1 MLEQLDRV
9 VPPESRGR
17 RLLAWGVVAW
27 TGVGIAIVI
36 GLIVFA
42 LSKVAGVLPY
52 LAVAGI
58 VVLALNPL
66 VKLLGRTGLHR
77 RSAATLVFGTVA
89 IGVPPLLAFL
99 IQVIV
104 DQGRSL
110 VNQAPGLV
118 GQGGV
123 FARFA
128 ASDNSLLH
136 AIGTNAL
143 NFIHDHQV
151 GTALILDKVGAAAA
165 AIAHIGL
172 TIVFGGI
179 LGYVILL
186 SLPEIGRGSLAM
198 VPRARREQVTQFIS
212 EMGRMVTGYVRSRLI
227 VSAVV
232 GSLVTIGLWAIG
244 MPFWLVLGIFV
255 GIANLI
261 PVLGSWIG
269 AVPVLMV
276 ALLTKPPSFLLVAGV
291 IMIVAHLIDGWI
303 LSPIVIKGTLDL
315 HPVVTLLA
323 VIVGAELWGFW
334 GALIAVPIAG
344 IIQYVASRM
353 LAPYRSTLEAA
364 PEPAG
369 TG

>member
-27 TGVGIAIVI
+27 TGVGIALVI
-36 GLIVFA
+36 GLIWFV
-42 LSKVAGVLPY
+42 LSSIAGVLPY
-52 LAVAGI
+52 LAVAGL
-58 VVLALNPL
+58 VVLVLNPL
-66 VKLLGRTGLHR
+66 VKLLGRIGLHR
-77 RSAATLVFGTVA
+77 RWGATIVFGVVA

-104 DQGRSL
+104 DQGRAL

-118 GQGGV
+118 GKGGV

-136 AIGTNAL
+136 TIGTNAL
-143 NFIHDHQV
+143 KFIHDHQV
-151 GTALILDKVGAAAA
+151 GTAQVLDKVGTAAA

-198 VPRARREQVTQFIS
+198 VPQAHRQRVTEFIA
-212 EMGRMVTGYVRSRLI
+212 EVGRMLTGYVKARLI

-232 GSLVTIGLWAIG
+232 GTLVTIGLWATG

-269 AVPVLMV
+269 AVPVILV
-276 ALLTKPPSFLLVAGV
+276 ALLTKPPSFLIIASV

-315 HPVVTLLA
+315 NPVVTLLA

-344 IIQYVASRM
+344 VIQYVAGRM

-364 PEPAG
+364 PEPADPG
-369 TG
+369 

>member
-9 VPPESRGR
+9 VAPDSKGR

-27 TGVGIAIVI
+27 TGVGIALVI
-36 GLIVFA
+36 WLVMFA
-42 LSKVAGVLPY
+42 LSSVAGVLPY
-52 LAVAGI
+52 LVVAGLT
-58 VVLALNPL
+58 VLVLNPI
-66 VKLLGRTGLHR
+66 VKLLGRVGLHR
-77 RSAATLVFGTVA
+77 RWAATIVFGTVA

-118 GQGGV
+118 GKGGV

-128 ASDNSLLH
+128 ASDNSILH
-136 AIGTNAL
+136 TIGTHAL
-143 NFIHDHQV
+143 NFIRHHQV
-151 GTALILDKVGAAAA
+151 GTAQVLDKVGTAAA

-198 VPRARREQVTQFIS
+198 VPRERRRQVTEFVG
-212 EMGRMVTGYVRSRLI
+212 EVGRMLAGYVRARLI

-232 GSLVTIGLWAIG
+232 GGLVTLGLWAIG

-269 AVPVLMV
+269 AVPVLLV
-276 ALLTKPPSFLLVAGV
+276 ALLTKQPGDLLAAAA
-291 IMIVAHLIDGWI
+291 IMVGAHLVDGWI
-303 LSPIVIKGTLDL
+303 LSPIVIKGTMHL

-323 VIVGAELWGFW
+323 VVIGAELAGFW
-334 GALIAVPIAG
+334 GALIAVPVAG
-344 IIQYVASRM
+344 IIQYVAGRI
-353 LAPYRSTLEAA
+353 LAPYRQTLEAA
-364 PEPAG
+364 PEPPDPG
-369 TG
+369 

>member
-27 TGVGIAIVI
+27 TGVGIAVVI

-52 LAVAGI
+52 LAVAGL

-66 VKLLGRTGLHR
+66 VKLLGRIGMHR
-77 RSAATLVFGTVA
+77 RGAATLVFGAVA

-118 GQGGV
+118 GKGGV
-123 FARFA
+123 FARLA

-136 AIGTNAL
+136 AIGTGAL
-143 NFIHDHQV
+143 NFLHHHQV
-151 GTALILDKVGAAAA
+151 GTALVLDKVGEAAA

-198 VPRARREQVTQFIS
+198 VPRARREQVTQFLT
-212 EMGRMVTGYVRSRLI
+212 EVARMVTGYVRARLI
-227 VSAVV
+227 VSAAV
-232 GSLVTIGLWAIG
+232 GTLVTIGLWAIG

-269 AVPVLMV
+269 AIPVLMV
-276 ALLTKPPSFLLVAGV
+276 ALLTKQPPTLLAAAA
-291 IMIVAHLIDGWI
+291 IMIAAHLVDGWI

-323 VIVGAELWGFW
+323 VVIGAELWGFW

-344 IIQYVASRM
+344 LMQYAAGRM
-353 LAPYRSTLEAA
+353 LAPYRLTLERA
-364 PEPAG
+364 PEPADSG
-369 TG
+369 